1 MNSITRP
8 YTPTNSP
15 SRVVYLG
22 VHLYCL
28 IPLRFGVSGTRRLAS
43 CTVPRLKRWLIR
55 SIVAIS
61 LERSVI
67 AIYRLGMGSV
77 VAPIG
82 SDRLQPAYS

>member
-22 VHLYCL
+22 VHLSCL

-82 SDRLQPAYS
+82 SDRLQPA